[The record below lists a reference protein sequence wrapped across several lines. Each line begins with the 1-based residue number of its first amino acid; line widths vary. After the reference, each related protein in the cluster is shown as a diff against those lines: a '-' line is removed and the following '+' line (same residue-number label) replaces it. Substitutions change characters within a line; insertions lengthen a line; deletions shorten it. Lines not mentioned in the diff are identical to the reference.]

1 MNLDPMQDLQI
12 GDNTHKLQEHVPKSV
27 DVSQRILEGARDRWL
42 AGRTMIYFAP
52 LLGAFVCA
60 SRWRRLLRLRLLPI
74 ACPIL
79 FHDIGAYASRASIGL
94 RRRAVV
100 FQTG

>member
-1 MNLDPMQDLQI
+1 MYLDPMQDLQI
-12 GDNTHKLQEHVPKSV
+12 GDNTHKLQEHVPRSV
-27 DVSQRILEGARDRWL
+27 DVSERILEVVRGRWL

-60 SRWRRLLRLRLLPI
+60 RRGWRLLRLRLVPI

-79 FHDIGAYASRASIGL
+79 LHDIGFYASRASIGL

-100 FQTG
+100 LRTG

>member
-1 MNLDPMQDLQI
+1 MYLDPMQDLQI
-12 GDNTHKLQEHVPKSV
+12 GDNTHKLQEHVPRSV
-27 DVSQRILEGARDRWL
+27 DVSEGILEVVRGRWL

-60 SRWRRLLRLRLLPI
+60 RRGWRLLRLRLVPI

-79 FHDIGAYASRASIGL
+79 LHDIGFYASRVSIGL

-100 FQTG
+100 LRTG

>member
-1 MNLDPMQDLQI
+1 MYLDPMQDLQI
-12 GDNTHKLQEHVPKSV
+12 GDNTHKLQEHVPRSV
-27 DVSQRILEGARDRWL
+27 DVSERTFKVGQGRWH

-60 SRWRRLLRLRLLPI
+60 RWRRRLLRLRLLPI

-79 FHDIGAYASRASIGL
+79 FHDIGAYASRASIGS
-94 RRRAVV
+94 RRRAFVL
-100 FQTG
+100 QSG